1 MLKQQ
6 EIDKEEKKR
15 KDLVDKKLA
24 ELPAKRKG
32 DPPSKEEI
40 KMKEREEQ
48 LKRDTDTAEVS
59 KRQKEESDKVRKEV
73 FEYRSAI
80 DELQRR
86 IRRSGENVLNWFNLF
101 DANRDGILEA
111 DDFKR
116 LLKHAGV
123 LVRDQDLLKVFEL
136 IDLQQT
142 GKLSYTDFINVV
154 EKNVTLPLEKIV
166 RKRRLERGESFIEGK
181 INESYPDDEERMRN
195 YQTFYGEFK
204 STVP

>member
-1 MLKQQ
+1 
-6 EIDKEEKKR
+6 
-15 KDLVDKKLA
+15 
-24 ELPAKRKG
+24 
-32 DPPSKEEI
+32 
-40 KMKEREEQ
+40 MKEREEQ
-48 LKRDTDTAEVS
+48 LKQDTDTAEVS

-123 LVRDQDLLKVFEL
+123 LVRD
-136 IDLQQT
+136 
-142 GKLSYTDFINVV
+142 
-154 EKNVTLPLEKIV
+154 
-166 RKRRLERGESFIEGK
+166 
-181 INESYPDDEERMRN
+181 
-195 YQTFYGEFK
+195 
-204 STVP
+204 